1 MEWINPLTCA
11 ALGTVCLLV
20 GYSLGSR
27 RARRVKRR
35 VLQELNQQ
43 SLDLLDARASISAL
57 KHSASQQL
65 RKDNLLKLTLR
76 KLQQANARSQNL
88 TQLLARQNRTHYGEL
103 ARLRLSAVDSHGKA
117 VKAAEIARQAM
128 IHLKRLER
136 ASSVTQTIEV
146 PSPKSYGIG
155 QAVTVSVVDQAR
167 PGGSSETI
175 KPVSNRDSARLT
187 KLRSSNEATAPGR

>member
-1 MEWINPLTCA
+1 
-11 ALGTVCLLV
+11 
-20 GYSLGSR
+20 
-27 RARRVKRR
+27 
-35 VLQELNQQ
+35 
-43 SLDLLDARASISAL
+43 
-57 KHSASQQL
+57 
-65 RKDNLLKLTLR
+65 
-76 KLQQANARSQNL
+76 
-88 TQLLARQNRTHYGEL
+88 
-103 ARLRLSAVDSHGKA
+103 
-117 VKAAEIARQAM
+117 M